1 LLQATFFL
9 LCILH
14 YLSFTFFFFP
24 LPFLVEVSPRY
35 LFFKAFWKEISTSS
49 LSEFVTTV
57 LNVAASSFGSAIK
70 EQFRLIFQLSPVNA
84 GTPYKKGAWRS
95 AGRKNSV

>member
-1 LLQATFFL
+1 
-9 LCILH
+9 
-14 YLSFTFFFFP
+14 
-24 LPFLVEVSPRY
+24 VEVSPRY